1 MDENLYKAEYVV
13 SRGNKINNFYKK
25 NKNYIF
31 ISIAVFIAIIGS
43 IIFYLESKNEKKVLL
58 ASNFIE
64 AKIFI
69 KNNEKNKAKD
79 ILKTIVYADDSTYSA
94 LSLFIILNEKLI
106 DNKKNLSNM
115 FDHVLKNNKFDKEIK
130 NLIIFKKS
138 LFESDFIKK
147 EELLKNLNPLITEDS
162 LWKPHALFLLGDY
175 FFVKKDLNEAKKY
188 YSQILSLKNLDTN
201 LYEQA
206 TMQLAYIAN
215 E

>member
-13 SRGNKINNFYKK
+13 SKGNKINNFYKK

-175 FFVKKDLNEAKKY
+175 FFVNKDLSVAKKY

>member
-1 MDENLYKAEYVV
+1 M
-13 SRGNKINNFYKK
+13 
-25 NKNYIF
+25 
-31 ISIAVFIAIIGS
+31 
-43 IIFYLESKNEKKVLL
+43 ESKNEKKVLL

-69 KNNEKNKAKD
+69 KNNEKNKAKN

-147 EELLKNLNPLITEDS
+147 EELLKNLNPLIIEDS

-175 FFVKKDLNEAKKY
+175 FFC
-188 YSQILSLKNLDTN
+188 
-201 LYEQA
+201 
-206 TMQLAYIAN
+206 
-215 E
+215 

>member
-13 SRGNKINNFYKK
+13 SKGNKINNFYKK

-43 IIFYLESKNEKKVLL
+43 ITFYLESKNEKKVLL

>member
-13 SRGNKINNFYKK
+13 SKGNKITNFYKK

-43 IIFYLESKNEKKVLL
+43 ITFYLESKNEKKVLL

-69 KNNEKNKAKD
+69 KNNEKNKAKN

>member
-13 SRGNKINNFYKK
+13 SKGNKINNFYKK

-43 IIFYLESKNEKKVLL
+43 ITFYLESKNEKKVLL

-115 FDHVLKNNKFDKEIK
+115 FDHVLKNNKFDKGIK

>member
-13 SRGNKINNFYKK
+13 SKGNKINNFYKK

-69 KNNEKNKAKD
+69 KNNEKNKAKN

>member
-13 SRGNKINNFYKK
+13 SKGNKINNFYKK

-69 KNNEKNKAKD
+69 KNNEKNKAKN

-147 EELLKNLNPLITEDS
+147 EELLKNLNPLIIEDS